1 MTKDEAIKRVL
12 EIAASYLGYKE
23 KKSNAQLDDP
33 TANAGSANWNR
44 FARDVDAIPGWMNG
58 RKNGF
63 EWCCLFVCGVFL
75 YAFQYPMAR
84 EILLQPERS
93 MAAACKYAAQ
103 YFKNA
108 GFWKTRP
115 EPGDQVFF
123 KNRTGEICHTGIV
136 EAVNDR
142 TITTIEGNA
151 QDSVCRKTYQLGDSY
166 LAGFG
171 RPNWALVAT
180 AEVPEQPVERPM
192 LKFGSRG
199 TDVKFLQ
206 SMLLQLGEKL
216 PKYGADGDFGRET
229 EAAVKSFQKKNK
241 LEVDGI
247 VGPITWGKID
257 ELAEKNQDQNKL
269 VREDENPYI
278 IYTVKKGD
286 TLTKIAMA
294 HNTTIQALKVLNNIK
309 NANLIQIGQKIKI
322 PY

>member
-1 MTKDEAIKRVL
+1 MTKEEAVKRVL
-12 EIAASYLGYKE
+12 EVAASYLGYKE

-58 RKNGF
+58 KKNGY
-63 EWCCLFVCGVFL
+63 EWCCMFVCGVFL
-75 YAFQYPMAR
+75 EAFGYPMAR
-84 EILLQPERS
+84 EMLFQPEKS
-93 MAAACKYAAQ
+93 YAAACRYAGQ

-108 GFWKTRP
+108 GAWKSRP

-123 KNRTGEICHTGIV
+123 KDRNGELCHTGIV
-136 EAVNDR
+136 ETVNDR

-151 QDSVCRKTYQLGDSY
+151 QDSVCRKSYQLGDSY
-166 LAGFG
+166 LAGYG
-171 RPNWALVAT
+171 RPNWALAAT
-180 AEVPEQPVERPM
+180 VEVPDQPVERPM

-229 EAAVKSFQKKNK
+229 EAAVKSFQKQNK

-247 VGPITWGKID
+247 VGPITWAKID
-257 ELAEKNQDQNKL
+257 ELAANTADQNKL

-286 TLTKIAMA
+286 TLTKIAAA
-294 HNTTIQALKVLNNIK
+294 HNSTVQALKMLNNIK

>member
-1 MTKDEAIKRVL
+1 MTKDDAIKKVIDL
-12 EIAASYLGYKE
+12 AVSELGYKE
-23 KKSNAQLDDP
+23 KKSNAQLDDK
-33 TANAGSANWNR
+33 TANAGPANWNK
-44 FARDVDAIPGWMNG
+44 FARDVDACSGWMNG
-58 RKNGF
+58 RKQGF
-63 EWCCLFVCGVFL
+63 EWCCMFVCATFL
-75 YAFQYPMAR
+75 YAFGYPVAR

-103 YFKNA
+103 YYKNA

-123 KNRTGEICHTGIV
+123 KNRNGEICHTGIV

-151 QDSVCRKTYQLGDSY
+151 QDSVCRKTYQLGDTY

-171 RPNWALVAT
+171 RPNWALVAS
-180 AEVPEQPVERPM
+180 APAPEPEIHPM

-206 SMLLQLGEKL
+206 SMLLQLGEQL

-229 EAAVKSFQKKNK
+229 ETAVKSFQKKNG

-247 VGPITWGKID
+247 VGPITWAKID
-257 ELAEKNQDQNKL
+257 ELAAKTEDKNKL

-309 NANLIQIGQKIKI
+309 NASLIVIGQKIKI